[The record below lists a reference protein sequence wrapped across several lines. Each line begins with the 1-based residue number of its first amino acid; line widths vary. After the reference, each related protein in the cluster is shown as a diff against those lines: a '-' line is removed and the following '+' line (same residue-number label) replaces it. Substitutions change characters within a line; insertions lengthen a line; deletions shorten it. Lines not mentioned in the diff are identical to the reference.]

1 MFAKWMIPLAAVAA
15 LGVGPAQAAGVTDT
29 EIKLGSHLDLSG
41 PVAAG
46 MPQLRNGMQMR
57 LDEANEAGGINGRK
71 FKLIVEDNASQPQ
84 VAVRAADKLIRSDEV
99 FAIINS
105 FGSGTNAAVIKRAT
119 DAGIIYYAPWG
130 ASSLLQKIGGASP
143 LAFTTI
149 ANYDSTTRAAV
160 TWMIDEF
167 KPKKIGYIS
176 QDGPLGDLV
185 GAGVKPAL
193 AAKGLTLAAEASY
206 KPGDIDFSSQ
216 VARMQA
222 AGVDMIIAATI
233 IRETV
238 GIAAEVKKLG
248 MKDVKLLTATPGRTN
263 IVAALG
269 KDAVEGLYGVGTWS
283 SIDPPKATGD
293 VKKWADDFQKRFK
306 LAPDENALLA
316 YAYTDWFVKAVQAA
330 GKDLTADKVVTAL
343 KASSITHPIFYD
355 TKRFVNNHAGPESV
369 KVEQIKGGVWTPVSP
384 LLNTK

>member
-1 MFAKWMIPLAAVAA
+1 MFAKWMIPIAAVAA
-15 LGVGPAQAAGVTDT
+15 LGMTGAQAAGVTDT

-99 FAIINS
+99 FAILNS

-119 DAGIIYYAPWG
+119 DAGVIYYAPWG

-143 LAFTTI
+143 LSFTTI
-149 ANYDSTTRAAV
+149 ANYDSTTAAAV

-176 QDGPLGDLV
+176 QEGPLGDLV

-222 AGVDMIIAATI
+222 AGVDLIIAATI

-293 VKKWADDFQKRFK
+293 VKKWADDFQKRFN

-316 YAYTDWFVKAVQAA
+316 YAYTDWFVKAVQTA
-330 GKDLTADKVVTAL
+330 GKDLTADKVVAAL
-343 KASSITHPIFYD
+343 KASNITHPIFYD
-355 TKRFVNNHAGPESV
+355 TKSFVNNHASPESV